1 MEADTLHAHDACCPA
16 TYFLHPTRMIISAS
30 TDYRAAARRRLP
42 PFLFHY
48 IDGGAYAE
56 YTLRRNVSDLAD
68 IALRQRV
75 LNDMSQLDLS
85 TRLFDESLSMPV
97 ALGPVGLTGMYAR
110 RGETQAARAADQCGI
125 PFTLSTVSVCPIEEV
140 APVTKRPMWFQLY
153 VLKDRGFMKSVL
165 ERAREAGVTTLVFT
179 VDMPVPGARY
189 RDAHSGMSGANAAM
203 RRYGQAV
210 THPRWSWDV
219 GLRGRPH
226 DLGNVSRYLGKP
238 TGLEDYIGWLG
249 ANFDP
254 SISWKDLE
262 WIREFWKGPM
272 IIKGILD
279 PDDARDAVRFGADGI
294 VVSNHGG
301 RQLDGA
307 LSTARAL
314 PAIADAVK
322 GDLAILADSGVRT
335 GLDVVRMLA
344 LGADTILLGRAWV
357 YALAV
362 DGEAGVANL
371 LHLIE
376 KEMRVAMTLTG
387 ASTIGDITHEL
398 LSLK

>member
-1 MEADTLHAHDACCPA
+1 
-16 TYFLHPTRMIISAS
+16 MIISAS
-30 TDYRAAARRRLP
+30 TDYRAAAESRLP

-56 YTLRRNVSDLAD
+56 HTLKRNTADLAD

-75 LNDMSQLDLS
+75 LRDMS
-85 TRLFDESLSMPV
+85 SLSLETELFGEKLAMPV
-97 ALGPVGLTGMYAR
+97 ALAPVGLTGMYAR
-110 RGETQAARAADQCGI
+110 RGEVQAAKAAANKGV

-140 APVTKRPMWFQLY
+140 APAIERPMWFQLY
-153 VLKDRGFMKSVL
+153 VLRDRGFMKNAL
-165 ERAREAGVTTLVFT
+165 ERAKAAGVKTLVFT

-189 RDAHSGMSGANAAM
+189 RDAHSGMSGPNAAM
-203 RRYGQAV
+203 RRVLQAMV
-210 THPRWSWDV
+210 HPRWALDV
-219 GLRGRPH
+219 GVLGKPH
-226 DLGNVSRYLGKP
+226 DLGNISVYRGAP
-238 TGLEDYIGWLG
+238 TKLEDYIGWLG

-262 WIREFWKGPM
+262 WIREFWEGPM

-279 PDDARDAVRFGADGI
+279 PEDAKDAVRFGADGI

-301 RQLDGA
+301 RQLDGV

-322 GDLAILADSGVRT
+322 SDITILSDSGIRN

-344 LGADTILLGRAWV
+344 LGADSVLLGRAFV
-357 YALAV
+357 YALAAQ
-362 DGEAGVANL
+362 GQAGVENL
-371 LHLIE
+371 LDLID

-387 ASTIGDITHEL
+387 AKTIRDITRD
-398 LSLK
+398 SLGNLPG

>member
-1 MEADTLHAHDACCPA
+1 
-16 TYFLHPTRMIISAS
+16 MIISAA
-30 TDYRAAARRRLP
+30 TDYREAARRRLP

-48 IDGGAYAE
+48 ADGGAYAE
-56 YTLRRNVSDLAD
+56 TTLQHNVSDLSGV
-68 IALRQRV
+68 ALRQRV

-85 TRLFDESLSMPV
+85 TTLFGETLSMPV
-97 ALGPVGLTGMYAR
+97 ALAPVGLTGMFAR
-110 RGETQAARAADQCGI
+110 RGEVQAARAADRKGI
-125 PFTLSTVSVCPIEEV
+125 PYTMSTVSVCPIEEV
-140 APVTKRPMWFQLY
+140 APTLSRPMWFQLY

-165 ERAREAGVTTLVFT
+165 ERAVAAGVKTLVFT

-189 RDAHSGMSGANAAM
+189 RDAHSGMSGPYAAM
-203 RRYGQAV
+203 RRYVQSV
-210 THPRWSWDV
+210 LHPRWAWDV
-219 GLRGRPH
+219 GLWGRPH
-226 DLGNVSRYLGKP
+226 DLGNVSHYLGKP
-238 TGLEDYIGWLG
+238 TGLADYIGWLG

-262 WIREFWKGPM
+262 WIREFWQGPM

-301 RQLDGA
+301 RQLDGV
-307 LSTARAL
+307 LSSARAL

-322 GDLAILADSGVRT
+322 GQIALLADSGIRT

-344 LGADTILLGRAWV
+344 LGADSVLLGRAWL
-357 YALAV
+357 YALSTA
-362 DGEAGVANL
+362 GEAGVANL
-371 LHLIE
+371 LDLIE

-387 ASTIGDITHEL
+387 ARTIADITPDL
-398 LSLK
+398 LVRA

>member
-1 MEADTLHAHDACCPA
+1 
-16 TYFLHPTRMIISAS
+16 MIISAS
-30 TDYRAAARRRLP
+30 TDYRAAAKRRLP

-56 YTLRRNVSDLAD
+56 RTLQRNVDELAG

-75 LNDMSQLDLS
+75 LNDMSQLDLR
-85 TRLFDESLSMPV
+85 TRVLGQSLSMPV

-110 RGETQAARAADQCGI
+110 RGEVQAARAADRHGV

-140 APVTKRPMWFQLY
+140 APASERPMWFQLY
-153 VLKDRGFMKSVL
+153 VLKDRGFMQSVL
-165 ERAREAGVTTLVFT
+165 ERARAAGVTTLVFT

-189 RDAHSGMSGANAAM
+189 RDAHSGMSGPHAAL
-203 RRYGQAV
+203 RRYVQAL
-210 THPRWSWDV
+210 THPRWAWDV
-219 GLRGRPH
+219 GLFGRPH

-254 SISWKDLE
+254 SIAWKDLE
-262 WIREFWKGPM
+262 WIREFWDGPM
-272 IIKGILD
+272 VIKGILD
-279 PDDARDAVRFGADGI
+279 PDDARDAVRFGADGL

-314 PAIADAVK
+314 PPIADAVK
-322 GDLAILADSGVRT
+322 GELAILADSGVRT

-344 LGADTILLGRAWV
+344 LGADTVLLGRAWV
-357 YALAV
+357 YALATH
-362 DGEAGVANL
+362 GQAGVNNL
-371 LHLIE
+371 LDLIE
-376 KEMRVAMTLTG
+376 SEMRVAMTLTG
-387 ASTIGDITHEL
+387 ARRIADITPSL
-398 LSLK
+398 LATCGRKQV